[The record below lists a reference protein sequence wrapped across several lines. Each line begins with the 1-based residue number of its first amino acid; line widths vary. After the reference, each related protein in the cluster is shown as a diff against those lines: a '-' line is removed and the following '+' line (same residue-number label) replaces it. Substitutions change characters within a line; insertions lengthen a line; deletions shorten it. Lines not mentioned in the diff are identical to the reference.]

1 MFRLTC
7 CDKTTG
13 SEGLDNCPDPDRI
26 GSVISEVHMI
36 LIGIAFSLVL
46 LGIAIGMLVGG
57 SVSTL
62 G

>member
-1 MFRLTC
+1 
-7 CDKTTG
+7 
-13 SEGLDNCPDPDRI
+13 
-26 GSVISEVHMI
+26 MI